1 MHKLAKARDINAVI
15 FSDGKILLSYLFQNS
30 LIKTVKRNKSESVNL
45 LKSLGKQLF
54 FLRTITYS

>member
-15 FSDGKILLSYLFQNS
+15 FSDGKILPSYLFRNS